1 MLSTARMKKSWMSSA
16 KFGADIIFWKKLNA
30 PTVPQV
36 RVTSIQ
42 LRLKEVNRVE
52 DTEACGLSCAY
63 CEDSVLLFGDD
74 DPIIFF
80 CRALG
85 RVIGDDEFVSN
96 PDCPMRRNND

>member
-1 MLSTARMKKSWMSSA
+1 M
-16 KFGADIIFWKKLNA
+16 
-30 PTVPQV
+30 
-36 RVTSIQ
+36 
-42 LRLKEVNRVE
+42 E